1 MPDIPDA
8 AVQLVAERM
17 LGHHKAAHPE
27 SHLTWRDFAGDARAD
42 LEAAAP
48 LLAGTVV
55 TEHAN
60 LMPSG
65 DYNVWNTAPYVE
77 QFYPLAKRIE
87 HNLRNFGKVYH
98 RRVIVVEDWMEI
110 SSAPRGAVK
119 EDEGP

>member
-1 MPDIPDA
+1 LPDIPEEAVTRAADA
-8 AVQLVAERM
+8 ITL
-17 LGHHKAAHPE
+17 AANHFEAGETE
-27 SHLTWRDFAGDARAD
+27 SSASRFARAA

-98 RRVIVVEDWMEI
+98 RRVIVVEDWTVI

-119 EDEGP
+119 EDGGP